1 MTDVVHSLHD
11 DGMTEGVT
19 GVLFDLGVSSPQL
32 DRGERGFSYRAD
44 HADAPLDMRMDR
56 RQERSAHNVVNE
68 YSAADLAE
76 TGVNAAPEEQ
86 ALRLA
91 RLAHAQGLDGVVC
104 SAREAAALRRALGPA
119 FTLVTP
125 GIRPVENK
133 PVDDQKRTVD
143 VAQAFR
149 NGADYIVVGR
159 PIRQAANPRQSALDI
174 QQTIREVFA
183 PAGR

>member
-1 MTDVVHSLHD
+1 MVSCLSAI
-11 DGMTEGVT
+11 
-19 GVLFDLGVSSPQL
+19 LGRV
-32 DRGERGFSYRAD
+32 
-44 HADAPLDMRMDR
+44 PLKNPVIAG
-56 RQERSAHNVVNE
+56 SAEHLI
-68 YSAADLAE
+68 AAD
-76 TGVNAAPEEQ
+76 GI
-86 ALRLA
+86 
-91 RLAHAQGLDGVVC
+91 
-104 SAREAAALRRALGPA
+104 RRALAAGVDGIVSSGLEAPMIRRE
-119 FTLVTP
+119 LGEKLMVVTP

-159 PIRQAANPRQSALDI
+159 PIRQAANPRQAALDI